1 MSSEME
7 ALLAK
12 LHDAEQARRQTE
24 QECHHERQARSE
36 LEEQLQKERLA
47 LGERGAADSAVQRS
61 RWERIEAVA
70 VALLRQL

>member
-36 LEEQLQKERLA
+36 LEEQLQKERA